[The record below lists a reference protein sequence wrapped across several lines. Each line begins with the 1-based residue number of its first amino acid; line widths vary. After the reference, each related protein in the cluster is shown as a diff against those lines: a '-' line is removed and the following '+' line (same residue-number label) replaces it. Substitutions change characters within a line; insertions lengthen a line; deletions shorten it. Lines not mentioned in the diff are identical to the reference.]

1 MLSPGL
7 STSDVSGKRMPMN
20 LREGVRRLALLLG
33 AVGAIFAAFAS
44 CVELRTV
51 LKQTLRHNRF
61 EQLANSQAVQDSR
74 NCWKGVLSERG
85 CNEEKTGP
93 GGVEHQ
99 LGATNA
105 LMAWSV
111 VFPNSQAIGLPDGQI
126 RDFPISMSKEQ
137 IENVLQ
143 KEFPSGSAVV
153 RHEQL
158 TKGPWEEFPLSVVDR
173 GEISV
178 VRWSADL
185 GIESIE
191 TRDGQILYPTPSPAW
206 WTYPPIVLF
215 PILGFFIPWGAVRA
229 SGWIGSRFRPTI
241 KGD

>member
-137 IENVLQ
+137 IANVLQ

-178 VRWSADL
+178 VRWNADL
-185 GIESIE
+185 GIASIE